1 MRRLVRDAVSP
12 AGEREKKEDAGK
24 TCASQR
30 VTPVPPFILQKKRN
44 SGTLSSFVVSLLVNC
59 TRVDTTDLHV
69 SLDGEK
75 LVMHTVGAIITCHIS
90 IPKFL

>member
-30 VTPVPPFILQKKRN
+30 VTPVPPFILQKKKEIA
-44 SGTLSSFVVSLLVNC
+44 GHYHHLLY
-59 TRVDTTDLHV
+59 HY
-69 SLDGEK
+69 
-75 LVMHTVGAIITCHIS
+75 
-90 IPKFL
+90 